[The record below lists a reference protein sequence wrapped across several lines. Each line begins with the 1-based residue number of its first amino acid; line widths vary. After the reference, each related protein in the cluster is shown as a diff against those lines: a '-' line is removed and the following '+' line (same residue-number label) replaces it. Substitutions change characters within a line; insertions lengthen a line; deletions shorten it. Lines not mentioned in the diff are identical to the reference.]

1 VSDSVKEEIENFIEY
16 LRTYGAKTV
25 HNLLAA
31 LLIWLFGILLF
42 IPLASS
48 LSWQTRILCSLMF
61 FTAFTILVLRAL
73 PSLKKLIDAFSI
85 FPARKYGVKKGL
97 RYEDSLVLFRHLL
110 YIIFAVILYLLYFP
124 FLANFHPSISG
135 IILIL
140 LLIWIFFLTLR
151 IISILSPKILK
162 WLYT

>member
-1 VSDSVKEEIENFIEY
+1 VSASVKEEIKEFTEC
-16 LRTYGAKTV
+16 LRTYGAKTF
-25 HNLLAA
+25 HNLLSAF
-31 LLIWLFGILLF
+31 LIWLFAILVF

-48 LSWQTRILCSLMF
+48 LNWQTRILCTLIF
-61 FTAFTILVLRAL
+61 FVTFSILVLRAL
-73 PSLKKLIDAFSI
+73 PGLKKLIDAFSV
-85 FPARKYGVKKGL
+85 FPARKYGIKKGL

-124 FLANFHPSISG
+124 FLANFHSSISG

-140 LLIWIFFLTLR
+140 LLIWIFFLTIR
-151 IISILSPKILK
+151 ILSFLSPKILK